1 MRFAAISTHRAEAE
15 VATQLNTLLSSGRH
29 IVWFVSGGSCIKPQC
44 RILQSLQANQLSNLT
59 VMLAD
64 ERYGVP
70 GHANSNYQQLVDAGF
85 VRTGLKFDD
94 LLERGSTPESTV
106 AAYRTGVE
114 AAINSSNA
122 AIATLGIGTDGH
134 TAGILPGFS
143 ADAIAEGSV
152 IEYETPQFTRISVSP
167 SVLSNLQNAWVFA
180 YGEQKRPI
188 VEQLWQ
194 RTEAIMRLPAQVL
207 YDIPFV
213 TVYNDSIESEGTS

>member
-1 MRFAAISTHRAEAE
+1 MRFAAISTRQAEAE

-29 IVWFVSGGSCIKPQC
+29 IVWFVSGGSCIEPQC

-64 ERYGVP
+64 ERYGAP

-85 VRTGLKFDD
+85 VRAGLKFDI
-94 LLERGSTPESTV
+94 LLEQGSTLESTV

-134 TAGILPGFS
+134 TAGILPSFS

-180 YGEQKRPI
+180 YGDQKRPI

-194 RTEAIMRLPAQVL
+194 KTEAIMRLPAQVL